1 MAVDDNGRFTDRIT
15 DFREKYVKDADNDIT
30 QAVKARDST
39 TFFGTIMCMPLIF
52 LWNRVRL

>member
-30 QAVKARDST
+30 QAVKVRESST
-39 TFFGTIMCMPLIF
+39 FCGTIF
-52 LWNRVRL
+52 LNKSG

>member
-30 QAVKARDST
+30 QAVKVRV
-39 TFFGTIMCMPLIF
+39 FYF
-52 LWNRVRL
+52 LWHNISE